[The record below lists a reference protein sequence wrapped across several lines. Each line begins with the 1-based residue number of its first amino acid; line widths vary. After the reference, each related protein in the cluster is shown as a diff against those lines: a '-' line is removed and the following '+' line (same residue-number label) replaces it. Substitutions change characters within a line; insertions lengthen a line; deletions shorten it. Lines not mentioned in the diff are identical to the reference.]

1 MTKLSIPRTQCDSR
15 KLTPGDT
22 FAAISGEKQN
32 GNVFIPN
39 AIAAGA
45 KEIISELNRP
55 SDIPKD
61 IKWTK
66 VRDARFE
73 LARRACAQADNPS
86 HKIKVFAITGTNGK
100 TTTATLLRAILTK
113 ANIPCGL
120 LGTIGNALYP
130 LEKDRENNSLDTN
143 KLTHANN
150 TTPGP
155 IELQDSL
162 ALMHENGCAACVIE
176 VSSHALMQKR
186 TYGTKFEG
194 VAFTNLTQDH
204 LDYHKTMEE
213 YFKAKSL
220 LFLPP
225 VAPATVNID
234 CKFGQKLAA
243 QIKAVGGSVLTY
255 GSTSNADLRFSEP
268 VLTSEKTEFTLSYK
282 GEIRKVNLK
291 LLGRHNIYNALT
303 AIGLALNAG
312 IDLSIAINAIEEE
325 KPVRGRLEHVKL
337 IGSQANYYVDYAHT
351 PDAIENVLRTL
362 REVTDGRLFIV
373 FGAGGDRDRRKRPL
387 MGKAAFNNA
396 DYLIITS
403 DNPRS
408 ELPRAIIEDI
418 LEGIPGTAIGEL
430 PPSDAPEVHT
440 IENRREAIKYAIQ
453 VANQPG
459 DIVLIAGKGH
469 EDYQIFADHTEHF
482 DDIEELH
489 KASEVLGLANT

>member
-1 MTKLSIPRTQCDSR
+1 MNNINFPRTECDSR
-15 KLTPGDT
+15 KIRLGDT
-22 FAAISGEKQN
+22 FAAISGEMQN
-32 GNVFIPN
+32 GNAYIPA

-45 KEIISELNRP
+45 REIISELNRP
-55 SDIPKD
+55 SDIPKN

-86 HKIKVFAITGTNGK
+86 HKLKVFAITGTNGK
-100 TTTATLLRAILTK
+100 TTTANLLRAILTF
-113 ANIPCGL
+113 ANYPCGL
-120 LGTIGNALYP
+120 LSTIGNSLYP
-130 LEKDRENNSLDTN
+130 LKREAMTEALNRTSTL
-143 KLTHANN
+143 LPASN

-162 ALMHENGCAACVIE
+162 SIMHENGCSACVME
-176 VSSHALMQKR
+176 VSSHALIQKR
-186 TYGTKFEG
+186 CYGTKFEG

-225 VAPATVNID
+225 QAPAVVNID
-234 CKFGQKLAA
+234 CKFGQRLAN
-243 QIKAVGGSVLTY
+243 QIKQFGGTVLTY
-255 GSTSNADLRFSEP
+255 GAAETADLCFSDAK
-268 VLTSEKTEFTLSYK
+268 LTAETTNFTITYK
-282 GEIRKVNLK
+282 NQSHNVALM
-291 LLGRHNIYNALT
+291 LLGRHNIYNALA

-312 IDLSIAINAIEEE
+312 IDLSIAIKAIQQE

-337 IGSQANYYVDYAHT
+337 DSSKANFYVDYAHT

-362 REVTDGRLFIV
+362 REITDGRLFIV

-408 ELPRAIIEDI
+408 EQPSAIIEDI
-418 LEGIPGTAIGEL
+418 LEGIPGTGVGEQ
-430 PPSDAPEVHT
+430 PPSDAPEVSI
-440 IENRREAIKYAIQ
+440 IEDRREAIAYA
-453 VANQPG
+453 VKTANQSG
-459 DIVLIAGKGH
+459 DVVLIAGKGH

-482 DDIEELH
+482 DDIEEL
-489 KASEVLGLANT
+489 KAAAL

>member
-1 MTKLSIPRTQCDSR
+1 MKADTFPRTECDSR
-15 KLTPGDT
+15 KLRPGDT

-32 GNVFIPN
+32 GNIFIPA

-45 KEIISELNRP
+45 REIISELNRP
-55 SDIPKD
+55 SDIPD
-61 IKWTK
+61 NIKWTK

-86 HKIKVFAITGTNGK
+86 HKMKVFGITGTNGK
-100 TTTATLLRAILTK
+100 TTTANLLRAILTA
-113 ANIPCGL
+113 ANYPCGL
-120 LGTIGNALYP
+120 LSTIGNDLYP
-130 LEKDRENNSLDTN
+130 LSKEASDSLSNSRT
-143 KLTHANN
+143 LTPANN

-162 ALMHENGCAACVIE
+162 ALMHENGCNACVME

-186 TYGTKFEG
+186 TYGTRFEG

-204 LDYHKTMEE
+204 LDYHGTMEE

-225 VAPATVNID
+225 IAPAVVNID
-234 CKFGQKLAA
+234 SSFGSMLAT
-243 QIKAVGGSVLTY
+243 QIKAAGGNVLTY
-255 GSTSNADLRFSEP
+255 GNTPTADLHFSNP
-268 VLTSEKTEFTLSYK
+268 ILTAEATHFTLSYK
-282 GEIRKVNLK
+282 GTTQEISLN

-312 IDLSIAINAIEEE
+312 IDLTTVISAIEKE
-325 KPVRGRLEHVKL
+325 KPTRGRLEHVKL
-337 IGSQANYYVDYAHT
+337 EGSQANYYVDYAHT

-362 REVTDGRLFIV
+362 REITTGRLFIV

-408 ELPRAIIEDI
+408 ENPRAIIEDI
-418 LEGIPGTAIGEL
+418 LEGIPGTANGEL
-430 PPSDAPEVHT
+430 PPSDAPELTT
-440 IENRREAIKYAIQ
+440 IEDRREAIAFAVKE
-453 VANQPG
+453 ANLPG
-459 DIVLIAGKGH
+459 DVVLIAGKGH
-469 EDYQIFADHTEHF
+469 EDYQIFADRTEHF
-482 DDIEELH
+482 DDIEELR
-489 KASEVLGLANT
+489 KLSKTQF

>member
-1 MTKLSIPRTQCDSR
+1 MTIPTTQRTECDSR
-15 KLTPGDT
+15 KLHPGDT

-32 GNVFIPN
+32 GNAFIPA

-55 SDIPKD
+55 TEIPSN

-86 HKIKVFAITGTNGK
+86 HKMKVFAITGTNGK
-100 TTTATLLRAILTK
+100 TTTANLLRAILTYS
-113 ANIPCGL
+113 NLPCGL
-120 LGTIGNALYP
+120 LSTIGNSLYP
-130 LEKDRENNSLDTN
+130 LKQEDASDALSSRSTL
-143 KLTHANN
+143 LPSNN

-162 ALMHENGCAACVIE
+162 ALMYDNGCEACVME

-194 VAFTNLTQDH
+194 VAFTNLSQDH

-213 YFKAKSL
+213 YFKAKAL
-220 LFLPP
+220 LFMPP
-225 VAPATVNID
+225 MSPAVVNID
-234 CKFGQKLAA
+234 CKFGQRLAN
-243 QIKAVGGSVLTY
+243 QIHQAGGVVLTY
-255 GSTSNADLRFSEP
+255 GASTAADLRFSAAE
-268 VLTSEKTEFTLSYK
+268 LSAEKTSFTLTYNGSTH
-282 GEIRKVNLK
+282 KVVLK

-312 IDLSIAINAIEEE
+312 IELSVSLAAIEQEN
-325 KPVRGRLEHVKL
+325 PVRGRLEHVKL
-337 IGSQANYYVDYAHT
+337 DNSIANYYVDYAHT

-362 REVTDGRLFIV
+362 REVTEGRLFIV

-408 ELPRAIIEDI
+408 EAPEAIVEDI
-418 LEGIPGTAIGEL
+418 LQGIPNDEERPT
-430 PPSDAPEVHT
+430 DAPCVEVC
-440 IENRREAIKYAIQ
+440 IDRRDAIRRAVK

-469 EDYQIFADHTEHF
+469 EDYQIFADRTEHF
-482 DDIEELH
+482 DDIEEL
-489 KASEVLGLANT
+489 KAAIYYDDRR